1 MQDRHDDHG
10 KREPPEISL
19 DELFETLWA
28 ISVITRRM
36 AGQINAIRQRK
47 GEPYH
52 EQNVRTV
59 HCHRGAP
66 QMW

>member
-1 MQDRHDDHG
+1 MQDRYDDHG

-19 DELFETLWA
+19 DELFGTLWA

-36 AGQINAIRQRK
+36 AGQINAIRQKK
-47 GEPYH
+47 GEPRN

-59 HCHRGAP
+59 YRCRRAP
-66 QMW
+66 QMR